1 MTEGALRIAFVYDGL
16 YPHVKGGAERR
27 YHELGRRLRERHD
40 VHFVS
45 WQWWDGPARI
55 RSDGM
60 TLHGVGR
67 PPSLYG
73 RDGKRTVR
81 EAVAFSARLLP
92 VLLRQRFDVIDCAA
106 TPYVPLYT
114 TALAARLTRTRLVAT
129 WHEFWGEHWNEYLP
143 RRPLI
148 AAAAKR
154 IEGVSRRLGDRLV
167 AVSGFTADRMG
178 LSDDARLAVVG
189 NGVAL
194 GEIDAEPAVANAAEI
209 VYVGRLIDEKRVDL
223 LLDAMHLLRDLF
235 PALRCA
241 IVGDGPELASLRRR
255 AADLELAG
263 RIAFHGQVEGSAVYG
278 HVKGASVLVLPSI
291 REGFGMAAA
300 EAQACGT
307 IPVVVRS
314 LASGAPDLVR
324 DGVDGVLVGATP
336 RALAD
341 GIASVLT
348 DADRMR
354 VLSENARH
362 VGMTRDWEALAQR
375 MEAIY
380 RGEPAAE
387 AVGAG
392 SHSTIEP
399 AGTSAQALR

>member
-1 MTEGALRIAFVYDGL
+1 
-16 YPHVKGGAERR
+16 
-27 YHELGRRLRERHD
+27 
-40 VHFVS
+40 
-45 WQWWDGPARI
+45 
-55 RSDGM
+55 
-60 TLHGVGR
+60 
-67 PPSLYG
+67 
-73 RDGKRTVR
+73 
-81 EAVAFSARLLP
+81 
-92 VLLRQRFDVIDCAA
+92 
-106 TPYVPLYT
+106 
-114 TALAARLTRTRLVAT
+114 
-129 WHEFWGEHWNEYLP
+129 
-143 RRPLI
+143 
-148 AAAAKR
+148 
-154 IEGVSRRLGDRLV
+154 
-167 AVSGFTADRMG
+167 
-178 LSDDARLAVVG
+178 
-189 NGVAL
+189 
-194 GEIDAEPAVANAAEI
+194 VANAAEI

-223 LLDAMHLLRDLF
+223 LLDAMHLLRDRF

-263 RIAFHGQVEGSAVYG
+263 RVEFHGQVEGSAVYG
-278 HVKGASVLVLPSI
+278 HIKSASVLVLPSI

-362 VGMTRDWEALAQR
+362 VGMTRDWEVLAQR